1 MDYHEDIHLLSK
13 DPTLQSLYH
22 STSVN
27 IQLIRL
33 CPCRLLVFDYYLV
46 LIQLGYFCCCCCSDY
61 YSSNKD
67 IFEGSELCGLLSEED
82 IVPCL
87 IPLLLDT
94 AVLVY

>member
-33 CPCRLLVFDYYLV
+33 CPCRLLPFEYYLD
-46 LIQLGYFCCCCCSDY
+46 LIQLGYFCCCCSDY

-67 IFEGSELCGLLSEED
+67 IFEGSELFGLLLED

-87 IPLLLDT
+87 IPLLLDA